1 MNQQRIRNFCI
12 IAHIDHGKSTLADRL
27 LEITGTVRPQDMKAQ
42 FLDQMDLERERGITI
57 KGKAVT
63 MSHRVKDGDHAGE
76 YQLNLIDTPGH
87 VDFSYEVSRA
97 LAACEGALLV
107 VDATQGVEAQT
118 IANTLLAMEYDL
130 EMIPVINKVDLPSAE
145 PERVAAEMEQIF
157 GFRRDE
163 VMFVSAKSGLGCT
176 ELLDGIVERVPSPDG
191 GGDDPFRAL
200 VFDSTYDTY
209 KGIIAYVRVA
219 DGTISTSDR
228 LRVMSSGRTVEIME
242 VGVFAPE
249 PTATGILQAGQVG
262 YVATGFKDVQECAV
276 GDTLTNN
283 AHPAE
288 EPLPGYVELKSMVFA
303 GLYPADGEDYTR
315 LRAALEKLKL
325 NDASLT
331 IEPENSGAL
340 GFGFRCGFLGL
351 VHLEIVQERLE
362 REYDL
367 DLIVT
372 APSVAYE
379 VLLTNG
385 DVIRVDNPSLLPQP
399 NAISEVREPI
409 LGVTIVAPSR
419 SVGAVMELMHARRS
433 EFRRME
439 YIQGIG
445 GSQADG
451 SADSE
456 QTRVVMEYTMPLAE
470 MLADFY
476 NQLKSRTQGYAS
488 LDYTFE
494 GYRAAPLVRIDILV
508 NQTPVEALSMIS
520 HRDNAVV
527 QGRSIVEK
535 LRSTIPRQMF
545 EVPIQAAIGSRIVA
559 RETVRAM
566 RKDVLSKCYGGDITR
581 KRKLLEK
588 QKEGKKRMKRVGRVE
603 VPQEAFLSLLKIG
616 EEGSLWH
623 CVGLPTSRRI
633 ARRRRR
639 RSPTEFI
646 IASSKPTRPSLAI
659 SYRYTI

>member
-42 FLDQMDLERERGITI
+42 FLDQMELERERGITI

-157 GFRRDE
+157 GFRREE

-176 ELLDGIVERVPSPDG
+176 ELLDSIVERVPHPSG
-191 GGDDPFRAL
+191 GDDDPFRAL

-228 LRVMSSGRTVEIME
+228 LQVMSSGRTVEIME

-288 EPLPGYVELKSMVFA
+288 DPLPGYVELKSMVFA

-315 LRAALEKLKL
+315 LRAALDKLKL

-379 VLLTNG
+379 VLVSNG
-385 DVIRVDNPSLLPQP
+385 EVIRVDNPSLLPQP

-445 GSQADG
+445 GSQSDAG
-451 SADSE
+451 ADSE

-616 EEGSLWH
+616 EEG
-623 CVGLPTSRRI
+623 
-633 ARRRRR
+633 
-639 RSPTEFI
+639 
-646 IASSKPTRPSLAI
+646 
-659 SYRYTI
+659 

>member
-1 MNQQRIRNFCI
+1 MMYVSKDGIMNQQRIRNFCI

-63 MSHRVKDGDHAGE
+63 MSHRVASGEHAGE

-163 VMFVSAKSGLGCT
+163 VVFVSAKSGLGCN
-176 ELLDGIVERVPSPDG
+176 ELLDCIVERVPHPTG
-191 GGDDPFRAL
+191 GDDDPFRAL

-242 VGVFAPE
+242 VGIFSPE
-249 PTATGILQAGQVG
+249 PTATGILEAGQVG

-283 AHPAE
+283 VMPAE

-385 DVIRVDNPSLLPQP
+385 DVLRVDNPSSLPEP
-399 NAISEVREPI
+399 NAFSEVREPI

-439 YIQGIG
+439 YIQGISEAQK
-445 GSQADG
+445 GS
-451 SADSE
+451 SESE

-520 HRDNAVV
+520 HRENAVV
-527 QGRSIVEK
+527 QGRTIVEK
-535 LRSTIPRQMF
+535 LRTTIPRQMF

-616 EEGSLWH
+616 EEG
-623 CVGLPTSRRI
+623 
-633 ARRRRR
+633 
-639 RSPTEFI
+639 
-646 IASSKPTRPSLAI
+646 
-659 SYRYTI
+659 

>member
-42 FLDQMDLERERGITI
+42 FLDQMELERERGITI

-157 GFRRDE
+157 GFRRE
-163 VMFVSAKSGLGCT
+163 EMLFVSAKSGLGCT
-176 ELLDGIVERVPSPDG
+176 ELLDGIVERVPPPTG
-191 GGDDPFRAL
+191 GDDDPFRAL

-219 DGTISTSDR
+219 DGEISTSDR

-242 VGVFAPE
+242 VGVFAPD

-283 AHPAE
+283 AQPAE

-445 GSQADG
+445 GSQSDG
-451 SADSE
+451 NGANSGGDSE

-527 QGRSIVEK
+527 QGRTIVEK

-616 EEGSLWH
+616 EEG
-623 CVGLPTSRRI
+623 
-633 ARRRRR
+633 
-639 RSPTEFI
+639 
-646 IASSKPTRPSLAI
+646 
-659 SYRYTI
+659 

>member
-63 MSHRVKDGDHAGE
+63 MSHRVKDGDYAGE

-191 GGDDPFRAL
+191 GDDDPFRAL

-249 PTATGILQAGQVG
+249 PTPTGILQAGQVG

-283 AHPAE
+283 AQPAE

-385 DVIRVDNPSLLPQP
+385 EVIRVDNPSLLPQP

-445 GSQADG
+445 GSQAESG
-451 SADSE
+451 ADSE

-616 EEGSLWH
+616 EEG
-623 CVGLPTSRRI
+623 
-633 ARRRRR
+633 
-639 RSPTEFI
+639 
-646 IASSKPTRPSLAI
+646 
-659 SYRYTI
+659 